1 MTINLSTRFTA
12 DDLDTLEGLI
22 EQHGH
27 SVRHGYAHVT
37 FGDVV
42 DRLEA
47 ARNQR
52 AEEAERAR
60 QDEEEP
66 AYSQEEDA
74 HSEDEATSALAG
86 FLRKLADKL
95 TS

>member
-1 MTINLSTRFTA
+1 MTINLSTQFTRE
-12 DDLDTLEGLI
+12 DLDTLESLI
-22 EQHGH
+22 EEHGDT
-27 SVRHGYAHVT
+27 VRNEWAYVT